1 MHDRTP
7 GYGTV
12 LGIAGAAAGAVG
24 TIAAILM
31 DRYSD
36 EESSQILDRGRRA
49 AEDRSRKVQK
59 EPGRFRGKR
68 RKPAPPEPDPALRR
82 AGQLG
87 SQVATLAAAGLEVA
101 KSKIESGEFQDAS
114 QRLATTLKDRSRESA
129 SRAGSIGSDVSARA
143 SNRVM
148 EARHQ
153 VPGLKDA
160 AGKAVIDAR
169 DRGAQLGSQ
178 ALERLPEV
186 RGQMP
191 IRVASVVEDLRKQAT
206 ATATAALET
215 AESKAQ
221 NARTWA
227 EKDALPEVRTAVTD
241 VSRKAAG
248 KAKEA
253 EARIATVTAGASGT
267 LTAVEDRSRHA
278 ASVAAQGTKDTGAIA
293 FWATVAGGLVYYA
306 FLSDKQREQVK
317 EAALRIGSEAR
328 EIYRDI
334 QGADEEFV

>member
-7 GYGTV
+7 GYGAV
-12 LGIAGAAAGAVG
+12 LGIAGVAAGAVG

-31 DRYSD
+31 DRDSD
-36 EESSQILDRGRRA
+36 EKSSQILDRGRQA
-49 AEDRSRKVQK
+49 DKDRSRRVQK

-68 RKPAPPEPDPALRR
+68 REPAPPELDPALRR
-82 AGQLG
+82 AGELG

-148 EARHQ
+148 EVRHQ

-160 AGKAVIDAR
+160 AGKAAIDAR

-186 RGQMP
+186 RGQVQS
-191 IRVASVVEDLRKQAT
+191 RVAPVIEDLRKQAT
-206 ATATAALET
+206 ATATAALGT

-221 NARTWA
+221 IARTWA

-241 VSRKAAG
+241 VTRKAAG
-248 KAKEA
+248 KAKDA

-293 FWATVAGGLVYYA
+293 FWATVAGGLVFYA
-306 FLSDKQREQVK
+306 FLSREQREQVK
-317 EAALRIGSEAR
+317 DAALRIGSEAR

-334 QGADEEFV
+334 QGVDEEFA